1 MIRFTLVLQII
12 LSMPSS
18 YDQFFASRRFTLIG
32 RLKELLN
39 KKPSEKILPTS
50 EIETAPLQNSLVD
63 TDKLTPTHKPELPI
77 EPQQLDLPQFIIGC
91 GHSVG
96 KQRDHNED
104 ALFTLTTN
112 LIADDS
118 QIPFGLY
125 IIADGMGGHQHGEIA
140 SSVAVRTMAAVVV
153 QKIYL
158 SIMGLSDSHYEESVQ
173 EILQEGAQQAHR
185 DIMAK
190 AEGGGTTL
198 TAALL
203 MGDKMT
209 IAHVGDSR
217 AYIIFSDGIRETLT
231 QDHSLVKR
239 LEELGQITA
248 DEAAVHPQRN
258 VLYRALGQGELFHPD
273 IATFP
278 MPRSCHLLICSD
290 GLWGVISEKQL
301 LRLVN
306 TAENPQQACQSLTD
320 AANNAGGPDNISV
333 ILVRLPD

>member
-1 MIRFTLVLQII
+1 MIGWIKGLFTKNHTTEPRPQ
-12 LSMPSS
+12 
-18 YDQFFASRRFTLIG
+18 
-32 RLKELLN
+32 
-39 KKPSEKILPTS
+39 SEV
-50 EIETAPLQNSLVD
+50 ETAPLQDNFFD
-63 TDKLTPTHKPELPI
+63 TDKLRPNTRPSAPVQPKR
-77 EPQQLDLPQFIIGC
+77 LDLTQFIVGC

-96 KQRDHNED
+96 QQRDHNED
-104 ALFTLTTN
+104 SLFTLTTN
-112 LIADDS
+112 LIAADT

-140 SSVAVRTMAAVVV
+140 SGIAARTLAAEVIHN
-153 QKIYL
+153 IYL
-158 SIMGLSDSHYEESVQ
+158 SYTGLEEIQSENSVQ
-173 EILQEGAQQAHR
+173 EILQQGVQQAHR
-185 DIMAK
+185 AILTQAQ
-190 AEGGGTTL
+190 GGGTTL

-217 AYIIFSDGIRETLT
+217 AYIICADGIREPLT

-258 VLYRALGQGELFHPD
+258 VLYRALGQGEAFKPD
-273 IATFP
+273 IATFAL
-278 MPRSCHLLICSD
+278 PRACHLLICSD
-290 GLWGVISEKQL
+290 GLWGVISEREL

-306 TAENPQQACQSLTD
+306 SAPNPQQACQSLAD
-320 AANNAGGPDNISV
+320 AANAAGGPDNISM

>member
-1 MIRFTLVLQII
+1 MI
-12 LSMPSS
+12 
-18 YDQFFASRRFTLIG
+18 SRI
-32 RLKELLN
+32 KELLT
-39 KKPSEKILPTS
+39 KKPAENILPS
-50 EIETAPLQNSLVD
+50 NEIETAPLQKDLVD
-63 TDKLTPTHKPELPI
+63 TDKLTPAHKPETLL
-77 EPQQLDLPQFIIGC
+77 EHQRLELPQFIIGC

-112 LIADDS
+112 LIADDT

-140 SSVAVRTMAAVVV
+140 SSVAVRTLASVVV
-153 QKIYL
+153 HKIYL
-158 SIMGLSDSHYEESVQ
+158 SFMGLSENQNEESIQ
-173 EILQEGAQQAHR
+173 EILQEGVLQAHR
-185 DIMAK
+185 EINTK

-203 MGDKMT
+203 MGDMMT

-217 AYIIFSDGIRETLT
+217 AYILYSDGIRETLT
-231 QDHSLVKR
+231 HDHTLVKR

-258 VLYRALGQGELFHPD
+258 VLYRALGQGEPFHPD

-278 MPRSCHLLICSD
+278 LPHSCHLLICSD
-290 GLWGVISEKQL
+290 GLWGVVPEKHL

-306 TAENPQQACQSLTD
+306 TAGNPQQACQALTD
-320 AANNAGGPDNISV
+320 AANNAGGPDNITV